1 MRKFPGLLIFAATAA
16 LLLTASMLS
25 TAQGIGTVTQVGL
38 DNYVYVYQEVLSEVI
53 ILQLGDENAATVEQ
67 FGAEHIAGLA
77 QIGDDNELE
86 IWQLGQR
93 DLVLAVQ
100 NGAGNEGRIN
110 QMHSS
115 AGTSTYGVTDNDA
128 FSYQAGLYN
137 ILNLLQIGEDNT
149 ASIYQIDTNN
159 EVFVVQ
165 EQYPL
170 GMGGNAALMVQVGMG
185 NWASAVK
192 LGAQQMTRS
201 IQLGDDNSS
210 SVNQNG
216 GANRASVVQTG
227 DRNVFTATQG

>member
-1 MRKFPGLLIFAATAA
+1 MTTTMPSPTKLACTI
-16 LLLTASMLS
+16 SS
-25 TAQGIGTVTQVGL
+25 TCC
-38 DNYVYVYQEVLSEVI
+38 
-53 ILQLGDENAATVEQ
+53 
-67 FGAEHIAGLA
+67 
-77 QIGDDNELE
+77 
-86 IWQLGQR
+86 R
-93 DLVLAVQ
+93 
-100 NGAGNEGRIN
+100 
-110 QMHSS
+110 S
-115 AGTSTYGVTDNDA
+115 AK
-128 FSYQAGLYN
+128 
-137 ILNLLQIGEDNT
+137 NT
-149 ASIYQIDTNN
+149 ASIDQIDTNN

-185 NWASAVK
+185 NWASAVQ

>member
-1 MRKFPGLLIFAATAA
+1 M
-16 LLLTASMLS
+16 
-25 TAQGIGTVTQVGL
+25 
-38 DNYVYVYQEVLSEVI
+38 
-53 ILQLGDENAATVEQ
+53 
-67 FGAEHIAGLA
+67 
-77 QIGDDNELE
+77 
-86 IWQLGQR
+86 
-93 DLVLAVQ
+93 Q
-100 NGAGNEGRIN
+100 NGAGNEGRIRCTPPEPPLTGDR
-110 QMHSS
+110 QRCLLH
-115 AGTSTYGVTDNDA
+115 
-128 FSYQAGLYN
+128 QAGLYN

-185 NWASAVK
+185 NWASAVQ